1 MVRALERA
9 VFMNRPCAAQAA
21 LSPRLWAPELVFAV
35 HSGSAWYLAVWTI
48 FESAE
53 LRATEGLPLEAL
65 ENAAKVDLGILAGPN
80 VRAEAG
86 PTAKCQARVVEN
98 APAHCAGLAF

>member
-1 MVRALERA
+1 
-9 VFMNRPCAAQAA
+9 MNRPCAAQAA

-80 VRAEAG
+80 VG
-86 PTAKCQARVVEN
+86 AKRVTTVGRQARAGEN
-98 APAHCAGLAF
+98 VPRTARPGLVACRWRSA

>member
-1 MVRALERA
+1 
-9 VFMNRPCAAQAA
+9 MNRPCAAQAA

-80 VRAEAG
+80 V
-86 PTAKCQARVVEN
+86 
-98 APAHCAGLAF
+98 